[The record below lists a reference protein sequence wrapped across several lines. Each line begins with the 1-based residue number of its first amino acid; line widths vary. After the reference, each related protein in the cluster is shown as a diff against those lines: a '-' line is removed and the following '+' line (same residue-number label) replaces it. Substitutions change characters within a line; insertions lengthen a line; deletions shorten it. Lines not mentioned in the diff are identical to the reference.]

1 MKIIV
6 PVSTHDK
13 HLLPAFTDCLLK
25 FGGLEEHPVLFFPL
39 PAAKEE
45 TFVAAERL
53 GAEVHPLEQ
62 NYEGGSPL
70 APNRHFANT
79 VFALGQMGNT
89 SPFLWMELDML
100 PVKPRWAVA
109 LFEDYR
115 YGGTPFRG
123 AVVDTP
129 FDDNGSLVFR
139 SGDTMMMGTGI
150 YPPNMDRDER
160 IKPLLADLT
169 KPGIW
174 NPPDEFDVYLRWVIK
189 NIGVSN
195 TPLIS
200 DMWAT
205 QKYRRTAEGVVCES
219 VDHGDRVVRER
230 GGLVSRS
237 AVLVHGCKDGS
248 LARLLLEKGI
258 IPESVIVA
266 QAQGSYKTDGI
277 ACADPAFDSGPVGVP
292 GPICDMRDIRDLGS
306 TDDDFWGG
314 KDQPAKE
321 PPVETKPEEK
331 TKPIP
336 LPKPKKEAPAKPEP
350 APVAKITR
358 ADIEA
363 ALDGKK
369 MRINDLAEKL
379 KMGVPDLLGTFPTT
393 GYTVVAS
400 GWVQSTIAI
409 TEG

>member
-6 PVSTHDK
+6 PVSAHDK

-129 FDDNGSLVFR
+129 FNDYGTLIFR

-174 NPPDEFDVYLRWVIK
+174 NPPDAFDVYLRWVIK

-205 QKYRRTAEGVVCES
+205 QNYRRTADGVVCES

-230 GGLVSRS
+230 EGLVNRS

-248 LARLLLEKGI
+248 LARLLLESGSPTTA
-258 IPESVIVA
+258 PEMGVVKAVA
-266 QAQGSYKTDGI
+266 
-277 ACADPAFDSGPVGVP
+277 VP
-292 GPICDMRDIRDLGS
+292 S
-306 TDDDFWGG
+306 EEDFWGG
-314 KDQPAKE
+314 EDQPAEE

-331 TKPIP
+331 TKPVP
-336 LPKPKKEAPAKPEP
+336 LPKPKKEAPTKPEP

-369 MRINDLAEKL
+369 MRINELAKKL

>member
-6 PVSTHDK
+6 PVSAHDK

-129 FDDNGSLVFR
+129 FNDNGTLVFR

-174 NPPDEFDVYLRWVIK
+174 NPPDAFDVYLRWVIK

-205 QKYRRTAEGVVCES
+205 QNYRMAEGMLICDS
-219 VDHGDRVVRER
+219 VDHGDRVVRARE
-230 GGLVSRS
+230 GSVSLK
-237 AVLVHGCKDGS
+237 ALLVHGCKDGS
-248 LARLLLEKGI
+248 LARLLLEKNI
-258 IPESVIVA
+258 TSESV
-266 QAQGSYKTDGI
+266 
-277 ACADPAFDSGPVGVP
+277 ACVDLASDSGPVGHIGTP
-292 GPICDMRDIRDLGS
+292 GPVGP
-306 TDDDFWGG
+306 DDDFWGG
-314 KDQPAKE
+314 EDQPAEE

-331 TKPIP
+331 TKPVP

-363 ALDGKK
+363 ALGGKK
-369 MRINDLAEKL
+369 MRINDLAKKL
-379 KMGVPDLLGTFPTT
+379 KMSVPDLLGTFPTT

>member
-6 PVSTHDK
+6 PVSAHDK

-45 TFVAAERL
+45 TFIAAERL

-100 PVKPRWAVA
+100 PVKHRWAVA

-129 FDDNGSLVFR
+129 FNDNGSLVFR

-169 KPGIW
+169 KPGVW
-174 NPPDEFDVYLRWVIK
+174 NPPEAFDVYLRWVIK

-205 QKYRRTAEGVVCES
+205 QNYRRTADGIVCES
-219 VDHGDRVVRER
+219 VKHDRVVRER
-230 GGLVSRS
+230 GGLVGDK

-248 LARLLLEKGI
+248 LARLLLEGVAPTTA
-258 IPESVIVA
+258 PELGVVDA
-266 QAQGSYKTDGI
+266 
-277 ACADPAFDSGPVGVP
+277 PVMP
-292 GPICDMRDIRDLGS
+292 S
-306 TDDDFWGG
+306 EEDFWGG
-314 KDQPAKE
+314 EDQPAEE
-321 PPVETKPEEK
+321 PLVETKPDEK
-331 TKPIP
+331 TKPVP

-369 MRINDLAEKL
+369 MRINDLAKKL
-379 KMGVPDLLGTFPTT
+379 KMNVPDLLGTFPTT

>member
-6 PVSTHDK
+6 PVSAHDK

-25 FGGLEEHPVLFFPL
+25 FGGLEEHPVLFVPL

-53 GAEVHPLEQ
+53 GAEVHPLDQ

-100 PVKPRWAVA
+100 PVKHRWAVA

-129 FDDNGSLVFR
+129 FNDNGSLVFR

-160 IKPLLADLT
+160 IRPLLVDLT
-169 KPGIW
+169 KPGVW
-174 NPPDEFDVYLRWVIK
+174 NPPDAFDVYLRWVIK

-205 QKYRRTAEGVVCES
+205 QNYHHTADGIVCES

-230 GGLVSRS
+230 GGLVNRS

-258 IPESVIVA
+258 TP
-266 QAQGSYKTDGI
+266 
-277 ACADPAFDSGPVGVP
+277 DSGPVGVP

-306 TDDDFWGG
+306 MGDDFWGG
-314 KDQPAKE
+314 GDQPAE
-321 PPVETKPEEK
+321 EPVETKPEEE
-331 TKPIP
+331 TKPVP

-369 MRINDLAEKL
+369 MRINDLAKKL
-379 KMGVPDLLGTFPTT
+379 KMNVPDLLGTFPTT
-393 GYTVVAS
+393 GYAVVAS
-400 GWVQSTIAI
+400 GWVQSTITI

>member
-6 PVSTHDK
+6 PVSAHDK

-45 TFVAAERL
+45 TFIAAERL

-100 PVKPRWAVA
+100 PVKHRWAVA

-129 FDDNGSLVFR
+129 FNDNGSVVFR
-139 SGDTMMMGTGI
+139 SGDTLMMGTGI

-160 IKPLLADLT
+160 IKPLLMDLT

-174 NPPDEFDVYLRWVIK
+174 NPPDAFDVYLRWVIK

-205 QKYRRTAEGVVCES
+205 QNYHRTAEGIVCES
-219 VDHGDRVVRER
+219 VKHDRVVRER
-230 GGLVSRS
+230 GGLVNRS

-248 LARLLLEKGI
+248 LAKLLLGDAEARPVGNI
-258 IPESVIVA
+258 
-266 QAQGSYKTDGI
+266 G
-277 ACADPAFDSGPVGVP
+277 DPGPAGPVGP
-292 GPICDMRDIRDLGS
+292 ANPDE
-306 TDDDFWGG
+306 DFWGG
-314 KDQPAKE
+314 EDQPAKE
-321 PPVETKPEEK
+321 PLVETKPEEK
-331 TKPIP
+331 TKPVP
-336 LPKPKKEAPAKPEP
+336 LPKPKKEAPVKPEP
-350 APVAKITR
+350 TPVAKVTR

-369 MRINDLAEKL
+369 MRINELAKKL
-379 KMGVPDLLGTFPTT
+379 NMGVPDLLGTFPTT

-400 GWVQSTIAI
+400 GWVQSTITI
-409 TEG
+409 TDG

>member
-6 PVSTHDK
+6 PVSAHDK

-39 PAAKEE
+39 PAVKEE
-45 TFVAAERL
+45 TFIAAERL
-53 GAEVHPLEQ
+53 NAEVHPLDQ

-70 APNRHFANT
+70 APNRHFANA
-79 VFALGQMGNT
+79 VFALGALGNT

-100 PVKPRWAVA
+100 PVKHRWAVA

-129 FDDNGSLVFR
+129 FNDNGSLVFR

-160 IKPLLADLT
+160 IRPLLVDLT
-169 KPGIW
+169 KPGAW
-174 NPPDEFDVYLRWVIK
+174 NPPDAFDVYLRWVIK

-205 QKYRRTAEGVVCES
+205 QNYHHTADGIVCES

-230 GGLVSRS
+230 GGLVNRS

-258 IPESVIVA
+258 TPESVIVA
-266 QAQGSYKTDGI
+266 RAQGSYKTDGI
-277 ACADPAFDSGPVGVP
+277 AYVDPAFDSGPVGTP
-292 GPICDMRDIRDLGS
+292 GPAGS
-306 TDDDFWGG
+306 DDDFWGG
-314 KDQPAKE
+314 GDQPAEE
-321 PPVETKPEEK
+321 PPVETKPDEK
-331 TKPIP
+331 TKPVP

-369 MRINDLAEKL
+369 MRINDLAKKL

>member
-1 MKIIV
+1 
-6 PVSTHDK
+6 
-13 HLLPAFTDCLLK
+13 
-25 FGGLEEHPVLFFPL
+25 
-39 PAAKEE
+39 
-45 TFVAAERL
+45 
-53 GAEVHPLEQ
+53 
-62 NYEGGSPL
+62 
-70 APNRHFANT
+70 
-79 VFALGQMGNT
+79 
-89 SPFLWMELDML
+89 MELDML
-100 PVKPRWAVA
+100 PVKHRWAVA

-129 FDDNGSLVFR
+129 FNDNGSLVFR

-160 IKPLLADLT
+160 LKPLLMDLT

-174 NPPDEFDVYLRWVIK
+174 NPPDAFDVYLRWVIK
-189 NIGVSN
+189 GIGVSN

-205 QKYRRTAEGVVCES
+205 QNYHRTTEGIVCES

-230 GGLVSRS
+230 GGLVNRS

-248 LARLLLEKGI
+248 LAKLLLGDAEARPVGNI
-258 IPESVIVA
+258 
-266 QAQGSYKTDGI
+266 G
-277 ACADPAFDSGPVGVP
+277 DPGPAGPVGP
-292 GPICDMRDIRDLGS
+292 ANPDE
-306 TDDDFWGG
+306 DFWGG
-314 KDQPAKE
+314 EDQPAKE
-321 PPVETKPEEK
+321 PLVETKPEEK
-331 TKPIP
+331 TKPVP

-350 APVAKITR
+350 APVTKVTR

-369 MRINDLAEKL
+369 MRINELAKKL
-379 KMGVPDLLGTFPTT
+379 NMGVPDLLGTFPTT

-400 GWVQSTIAI
+400 GWVQSTITI

>member
-6 PVSTHDK
+6 PVSAHDK

-79 VFALGQMGNT
+79 VFALGQIGNT

-129 FDDNGSLVFR
+129 FNDNGSLVFR

-174 NPPDEFDVYLRWVIK
+174 NTPEAFDVYLRWVIK
-189 NIGVSN
+189 NIGASN

-205 QKYRRTAEGVVCES
+205 QNYRMAEGMLICDS
-219 VDHGDRVVRER
+219 VDHGDRVVRARE
-230 GGLVSRS
+230 GSVSLK
-237 AVLVHGCKDGS
+237 ALLVHCCKDGS

-258 IPESVIVA
+258 TSESV
-266 QAQGSYKTDGI
+266 
-277 ACADPAFDSGPVGVP
+277 ACVDPASDSGPVGHIGTP
-292 GPICDMRDIRDLGS
+292 GPVGP
-306 TDDDFWGG
+306 DDDFWGG
-314 KDQPAKE
+314 EDQPAEE
-321 PPVETKPEEK
+321 PPVEAKPEEK
-331 TKPIP
+331 TKPVP

-363 ALDGKK
+363 ALGGKK
-369 MRINDLAEKL
+369 MRINDLAKKL
-379 KMGVPDLLGTFPTT
+379 KMSVPDLLGTFPTT

>member
-6 PVSTHDK
+6 PVSAHDK

-45 TFVAAERL
+45 TFIAAERL
-53 GAEVHPLEQ
+53 GAEVHPLDQ

-79 VFALGQMGNT
+79 VFALGALGNT

-100 PVKPRWAVA
+100 PVKHRWAVA

-129 FDDNGSLVFR
+129 FNDNGTIVFR

-150 YPPNMDRDER
+150 YPPSMDKDER

-169 KPGIW
+169 KPGVW
-174 NPPDEFDVYLRWVIK
+174 NPPEAFDVYLRWVIK

-205 QKYRRTAEGVVCES
+205 QNYRRTADGIVCES
-219 VDHGDRVVRER
+219 VKHDRVVRER
-230 GGLVSRS
+230 GGLVSDR

-248 LARLLLEKGI
+248 LARLLL
-258 IPESVIVA
+258 A
-266 QAQGSYKTDGI
+266 
-277 ACADPAFDSGPVGVP
+277 
-292 GPICDMRDIRDLGS
+292 GS
-306 TDDDFWGG
+306 TGEAAKAQEISVSEPAQSELSGDDFWGG
-314 KDQPAKE
+314 EDQPAKE
-321 PPVETKPEEK
+321 PPVEAKPEEK
-331 TKPIP
+331 TKPVP
-336 LPKPKKEAPAKPEP
+336 LPKSKKEAPAKPEP
-350 APVAKITR
+350 ATVAKITR

-369 MRINDLAEKL
+369 MRINELAKKL
-379 KMGVPDLLGTFPTT
+379 KMSVPDLLGTFPTT

>member
-6 PVSTHDK
+6 PVSAHDK

-45 TFVAAERL
+45 TFIAAERL

-129 FDDNGSLVFR
+129 FNDNGSLVFR

-174 NPPDEFDVYLRWVIK
+174 NPPDAFDVYLRWVIK

-205 QKYRRTAEGVVCES
+205 QNYRMAEGMLICDS
-219 VDHGDRVVRER
+219 VDHGDRVVRARE
-230 GGLVSRS
+230 GSVSLK
-237 AVLVHGCKDGS
+237 ALLVHGCKDGS
-248 LARLLLEKGI
+248 LARLLLEGEPAKAQTLVGGWGVETTTVEADV
-258 IPESVIVA
+258 ESFQEAAKNVVEA
-266 QAQGSYKTDGI
+266 VQG
-277 ACADPAFDSGPVGVP
+277 
-292 GPICDMRDIRDLGS
+292 
-306 TDDDFWGG
+306 DDFWGG
-314 KDQPAKE
+314 EDQPAKE
-321 PPVETKPEEK
+321 PPVEAKPEEK
-331 TKPIP
+331 TKPVP

-369 MRINDLAEKL
+369 MRINDLAKKL
-379 KMGVPDLLGTFPTT
+379 KMSVPDLLGTFPTA

-409 TEG
+409 TEA

>member
-6 PVSTHDK
+6 PVSAHDK

-45 TFVAAERL
+45 TFIAAERL

-129 FDDNGSLVFR
+129 FNDNGSLVFR

-174 NPPDEFDVYLRWVIK
+174 NPPDAFDVYLRWVIK

-205 QKYRRTAEGVVCES
+205 QNYRMAEGMLICDS
-219 VDHGDRVVRER
+219 VDHGDRVVRARE
-230 GGLVSRS
+230 GSVSLK
-237 AVLVHGCKDGS
+237 ALLVHGCKDGS
-248 LARLLLEKGI
+248 LARLLLEGEPAKAQTLVGGWGVETTTVEADV
-258 IPESVIVA
+258 ESFQEAAKNVVEA
-266 QAQGSYKTDGI
+266 VQG
-277 ACADPAFDSGPVGVP
+277 
-292 GPICDMRDIRDLGS
+292 
-306 TDDDFWGG
+306 DDFWGG
-314 KDQPAKE
+314 EDQPAKE
-321 PPVETKPEEK
+321 PPVEAKPEEK
-331 TKPIP
+331 TKPVP

-369 MRINDLAEKL
+369 MRINDLAKKL

-409 TEG
+409 TEA

>member
-6 PVSTHDK
+6 PVSAHDK

-45 TFVAAERL
+45 TFIAAERL

-129 FDDNGSLVFR
+129 FNDNDSLVFR

-169 KPGIW
+169 KPGVW
-174 NPPDEFDVYLRWVIK
+174 NPPEAFDVYLRWVIK

-205 QKYRRTAEGVVCES
+205 QNYRRTADGIVCES
-219 VDHGDRVVRER
+219 VKHDRVVRER
-230 GGLVSRS
+230 GGLVSNR

-248 LARLLLEKGI
+248 LARLLLESGSPTTAPEMGI
-258 IPESVIVA
+258 VKAVA
-266 QAQGSYKTDGI
+266 
-277 ACADPAFDSGPVGVP
+277 VP
-292 GPICDMRDIRDLGS
+292 S
-306 TDDDFWGG
+306 EEDFWGG
-314 KDQPAKE
+314 EDQPAKE

-331 TKPIP
+331 TKPVS
-336 LPKPKKEAPAKPEP
+336 LPKPKKETPAKPEP

-369 MRINDLAEKL
+369 MRINDLAKKL

>member
-6 PVSTHDK
+6 PVSAHDK

-45 TFVAAERL
+45 TFIAAERL

-129 FDDNGSLVFR
+129 FNDNGSLVFR

-174 NPPDEFDVYLRWVIK
+174 NPPDAFDVYLRWVIK
-189 NIGVSN
+189 SIGVSN

-205 QKYRRTAEGVVCES
+205 QNYRMAEGILICDS
-219 VDHGDRVVRER
+219 VDHGDRVVRARE
-230 GGLVSRS
+230 GSVSLK
-237 AVLVHGCKDGS
+237 ALLVHGCKDGS
-248 LARLLLEKGI
+248 LAKLLLEGEPAKAQTLVGGWGVETTTVEVDV
-258 IPESVIVA
+258 ESFQEAAKNFVEAV
-266 QAQGSYKTDGI
+266 QG
-277 ACADPAFDSGPVGVP
+277 
-292 GPICDMRDIRDLGS
+292 
-306 TDDDFWGG
+306 DDFWGG
-314 KDQPAKE
+314 EDQPAKE

-331 TKPIP
+331 TKPVP
-336 LPKPKKEAPAKPEP
+336 LPKPKKEAPAKSEP

-363 ALDGKK
+363 ALGGKK
-369 MRINDLAEKL
+369 MRINDLAKKL
-379 KMGVPDLLGTFPTT
+379 KMDVPDLLGTFPTT

>member
-6 PVSTHDK
+6 PVSAHDK

-45 TFVAAERL
+45 TFIAAERL

-100 PVKPRWAVA
+100 PVKHRWAVA

-123 AVVDTP
+123 AVVDP
-129 FDDNGSLVFR
+129 SFNDNGSVVFR

-160 IKPLLADLT
+160 LKPLLMDLT

-174 NPPDEFDVYLRWVIK
+174 NPPDAFDVYLRWVIK
-189 NIGVSN
+189 GIGVSH

-205 QKYRRTAEGVVCES
+205 QNYRRTAEGFVCES
-219 VDHGDRVVRER
+219 VDHGNRVVRER
-230 GGLVSRS
+230 GGLVNRS

-248 LARLLLEKGI
+248 LAKLLLEGG
-258 IPESVIVA
+258 EV
-266 QAQGSYKTDGI
+266 G
-277 ACADPAFDSGPVGVP
+277 PAGTPGPVGNIGTP
-292 GPICDMRDIRDLGS
+292 GPANPDE
-306 TDDDFWGG
+306 DFWGG
-314 KDQPAKE
+314 EDQPAKE
-321 PPVETKPEEK
+321 PLVETKPEEK
-331 TKPIP
+331 TKPVP
-336 LPKPKKEAPAKPEP
+336 LPKPKKEAPVKPEP
-350 APVAKITR
+350 APVTKVTR

-369 MRINDLAEKL
+369 MRINELAKKL
-379 KMGVPDLLGTFPTT
+379 NMGVPDLLGTFPTT

-400 GWVQSTIAI
+400 GWVQSTITI
-409 TEG
+409 TDG